1 MKEKL
6 RKFGSMA
13 IIGLLVFSGCLDFG
27 SDEAIGDNLN
37 PTVEVKVISVKPLLI
52 WVLRYSLRQ
61 RLKMRMEVSNHTVGI
76 LVMVVQEPI
85 P

>member
-37 PTVEVKVISVKPLLI
+37 PTVEVKVISGLSFL
-52 WVLRYSLRQ
+52 
-61 RLKMRMEVSNHTVGI
+61 
-76 LVMVVQEPI
+76 
-85 P
+85 